1 MGYIFLIMIL
11 LHIIDDFVLQ
21 PICLS
26 KLKQKSFWETYVKDD
41 EKYKFDYKVALVI
54 HALSWSIMIHLPL
67 MAIGKK
73 KIYDRRNNKWRV
85 VEEKTVNSAN
95 EKVFPE
101 IVDDVIN
108 TTTTTYTTKIYDTKS
123 GQWKVVAKS

>member
-1 MGYIFLIMIL
+1 MIL

-26 KLKQKSFWETYVKDD
+26 KLKQKTFWETYVKDD

-67 MAIGKK
+67 MVIGVSEFG
-73 KIYDRRNNKWRV
+73 ILLSV
-85 VEEKTVNSAN
+85 
-95 EKVFPE
+95 
-101 IVDDVIN
+101 IIN
-108 TTTTTYTTKIYDTKS
+108 TIMHAWIDDEKANKLNITLFEDQLMHLIQVGSTWAVLTLTI
-123 GQWKVVAKS
+123 

>member
-1 MGYIFLIMIL
+1 MVYVFLIMIL

-54 HALSWSIMIHLPL
+54 HALSWAIMIHLPL
-67 MAIGKK
+67 MVIGVGEYSILLSVILNTIMHAWIDDEKA
-73 KIYDRRNNKWRV
+73 NKLNITLFEDQIMHLIQVGCTWALL
-85 VEEKTVNSAN
+85 TL
-95 EKVFPE
+95 
-101 IVDDVIN
+101 
-108 TTTTTYTTKIYDTKS
+108 
-123 GQWKVVAKS
+123 

>member
-1 MGYIFLIMIL
+1 MIYVFLLMIL

-54 HALSWSIMIHLPL
+54 HALSWAIMIHLPL
-67 MAIGKK
+67 MFI
-73 KIYDRRNNKWRV
+73 V
-85 VEEKTVNSAN
+85 SN
-95 EKVFPE
+95 EILVL
-101 IVDDVIN
+101 ISVIIN
-108 TTTTTYTTKIYDTKS
+108 TAIHVWIDDEKANKLNINLLVDQMLHLLQICIVWALLTY
-123 GQWKVVAKS
+123 

>member
-1 MGYIFLIMIL
+1 MIYVFLIMIL

-54 HALSWSIMIHLPL
+54 HALSWAIMIHLPL
-67 MAIGKK
+67 MFI
-73 KIYDRRNNKWRV
+73 V
-85 VEEKTVNSAN
+85 SN
-95 EKVFPE
+95 EILVF
-101 IVDDVIN
+101 ISVIIN
-108 TTTTTYTTKIYDTKS
+108 TAIHAWIDDEKANKLNINLFEDQMMHI
-123 GQWKVVAKS
+123 GQIVGTWALLTI

>member
-1 MGYIFLIMIL
+1 MIYVFLLMIL

-54 HALSWSIMIHLPL
+54 HALSWAIMIHLPL
-67 MAIGKK
+67 MFI
-73 KIYDRRNNKWRV
+73 V
-85 VEEKTVNSAN
+85 SN
-95 EKVFPE
+95 EILVL
-101 IVDDVIN
+101 VSVAIN
-108 TTTTTYTTKIYDTKS
+108 TVIHAYIDDEKANKLNITLLEDQLIHLIQVGCTWALLTL
-123 GQWKVVAKS
+123 

>member
-1 MGYIFLIMIL
+1 MVYVFLIMIL

-54 HALSWSIMIHLPL
+54 HALSWAIMIHLPL
-67 MAIGKK
+67 MVIGGSEYGMLLSV
-73 KIYDRRNNKWRV
+73 I
-85 VEEKTVNSAN
+85 
-95 EKVFPE
+95 
-101 IVDDVIN
+101 IN
-108 TTTTTYTTKIYDTKS
+108 TIIHAWIDDEKANKLNITLFEDQIIHLIQVGCTWALLTL
-123 GQWKVVAKS
+123 

>member
-1 MGYIFLIMIL
+1 MVYVFLIMIL

-26 KLKQKSFWETYVKDD
+26 KLKQKSFWEPYVKDD

-67 MAIGKK
+67 MAIGVSEYG
-73 KIYDRRNNKWRV
+73 ILFSVILNTIIHAW
-85 VEEKTVNSAN
+85 
-95 EKVFPE
+95 
-101 IVDDVIN
+101 VDDEKANKLNI
-108 TTTTTYTTKIYDTKS
+108 TLFEDQIMHL
-123 GQWKVVAKS
+123 GQIVGTWAILTLTI

>member
-1 MGYIFLIMIL
+1 MVYIFLIMIL

-67 MAIGKK
+67 MVIGVSEYCILFSVILNTIMHAWIDDEKA
-73 KIYDRRNNKWRV
+73 NKLNITLFEDQLMHLIQVGSTWAV
-85 VEEKTVNSAN
+85 LTLT
-95 EKVFPE
+95 
-101 IVDDVIN
+101 I
-108 TTTTTYTTKIYDTKS
+108 
-123 GQWKVVAKS
+123 

>member
-1 MGYIFLIMIL
+1 MVYIFLIMIL

-26 KLKQKSFWETYVKDD
+26 KLKQKSFWKTYIKDD

-67 MAIGKK
+67 MVIGVSEYG
-73 KIYDRRNNKWRV
+73 ILLSV
-85 VEEKTVNSAN
+85 
-95 EKVFPE
+95 
-101 IVDDVIN
+101 IIN
-108 TTTTTYTTKIYDTKS
+108 TIMHAWIDDEKANKLNITLFEDQIMHLIQIGATWAILTITI
-123 GQWKVVAKS
+123 

>member
-1 MGYIFLIMIL
+1 MVYVFLIMML

-26 KLKQKSFWETYVKDD
+26 KLKQKSFWEPYVKDD

-67 MAIGKK
+67 MVIGVGEFGILLSVILNTIMHAWTDDEKA
-73 KIYDRRNNKWRV
+73 NKLNITLF
-85 VEEKTVNSAN
+85 EDQIIH
-95 EKVFPE
+95 FGQ
-101 IVDDVIN
+101 IVG
-108 TTTTTYTTKIYDTKS
+108 TWALLTL
-123 GQWKVVAKS
+123 

>member
-1 MGYIFLIMIL
+1 MVYIFLIMIL

-41 EKYKFDYKVALVI
+41 EKYTFDYKVALVI

-67 MAIGKK
+67 MVIGVGEYS
-73 KIYDRRNNKWRV
+73 ILLSV
-85 VEEKTVNSAN
+85 
-95 EKVFPE
+95 
-101 IVDDVIN
+101 IIN
-108 TTTTTYTTKIYDTKS
+108 TIMHAWIDDEKANKLNITLFEDQIMHLIQVGATWAVLTLTI
-123 GQWKVVAKS
+123 

>member
-1 MGYIFLIMIL
+1 MVYIFLIMIL

-26 KLKQKSFWETYVKDD
+26 KLKQKTFWETYVKDD

-67 MAIGKK
+67 MVIGVSEFG
-73 KIYDRRNNKWRV
+73 ILLSV
-85 VEEKTVNSAN
+85 
-95 EKVFPE
+95 
-101 IVDDVIN
+101 IIN
-108 TTTTTYTTKIYDTKS
+108 TIMHAWIDDEKANKLNITLFEDQLMHLIQVGSTWAVLTLTI
-123 GQWKVVAKS
+123 

>member
-1 MGYIFLIMIL
+1 MVYIFLIMIL

-67 MAIGKK
+67 MVIGVGEYS
-73 KIYDRRNNKWRV
+73 ILLSV
-85 VEEKTVNSAN
+85 
-95 EKVFPE
+95 
-101 IVDDVIN
+101 IIN
-108 TTTTTYTTKIYDTKS
+108 TIMHAWIDDEKANKLNITLFEDQILHLIQVGATWAVLTLTI
-123 GQWKVVAKS
+123 

>member
-1 MGYIFLIMIL
+1 MVYIFLIMIL

-26 KLKQKSFWETYVKDD
+26 KLKQKSFWEAYIKDD

-67 MAIGKK
+67 MVIGVGEYGIFISVLLNTIMHAWTDDEKANKLNITLFEDQILHLGQIVGTWAIL
-73 KIYDRRNNKWRV
+73 
-85 VEEKTVNSAN
+85 TL
-95 EKVFPE
+95 
-101 IVDDVIN
+101 
-108 TTTTTYTTKIYDTKS
+108 
-123 GQWKVVAKS
+123 

>member
-1 MGYIFLIMIL
+1 MVYVFLIMIL

-67 MAIGKK
+67 MVIGVGEYS
-73 KIYDRRNNKWRV
+73 ILLSV
-85 VEEKTVNSAN
+85 
-95 EKVFPE
+95 
-101 IVDDVIN
+101 IIN
-108 TTTTTYTTKIYDTKS
+108 TIMHAWIDDEKANKLNITLFEDQIMHLIQVGSTWAILTTF
-123 GQWKVVAKS
+123 

>member
-1 MGYIFLIMIL
+1 MVYVFLIMIL

-67 MAIGKK
+67 MVIGVGEYS
-73 KIYDRRNNKWRV
+73 ILLSV
-85 VEEKTVNSAN
+85 
-95 EKVFPE
+95 
-101 IVDDVIN
+101 IIN
-108 TTTTTYTTKIYDTKS
+108 TIMHAWIDDEKANKLNITLFEDQIMHLIQIGSTWAVLTLTI
-123 GQWKVVAKS
+123 